1 MAGITPQSCLRIS
14 PEYYGPLG
22 ELVLE
27 SYHAGREPGRRA
39 IDELSNNCQIRR
51 MTLLTGARER
61 RVRTGEVE
69 LCVAEMGDPGRP
81 TVVLVHGYPDSKEV
95 WSEVAERLAG
105 RFHVVAYDVRGHG
118 RSTAPRP
125 LRGGF
130 TLEKLTDDFLAV
142 ADAVSPDAPVH
153 LVGHDWG
160 SVQAWEFTTVRR
172 TEGRI
177 ASFTSMSGPS
187 LDHFGHWIG
196 KRVRRPTPRRVGQL
210 LGQGARSW
218 YVYLL
223 HTPVLPELAWRGP
236 LGKRWPRVL
245 ERVEKVPRGDYPTA
259 SLPSD
264 AAHGAWLY
272 RDNVRPR
279 LRGPRPDAH
288 AHAPVQIITPLA
300 DRFLSER
307 LHDELEQWVPRLTRR
322 TIQAGHWIPRTRP
335 DRLASWIEEFVTSV
349 ESGRSPAVANG
360 EHAERFGGQLVLVT
374 GAGSGIGRATALAF
388 AEAGARVVAVD
399 RNAEAAARTAESSRQ
414 LGAPGAWAETAD
426 VSDEQAME
434 KLADKVTTEHG
445 VVDVLVNNAG
455 IGLSGSFFDTTPEDW
470 KKVLDVNLWGVIH
483 GCRLFGRRM
492 AERGQG
498 GHIVNVASAAAYQP
512 SRALPAYST
521 SKAAV
526 LMLSECLRAEL
537 AGQGIGVTAVCPGIV
552 NTAITSTARFAGV
565 DALEEK
571 RLQKRTARL
580 YGLRNYPP
588 EKVARAILRAV
599 TRNEAV
605 VPVTPEARG
614 ARWLSRWA
622 PGALRGLARV
632 KPPV

>member
-1 MAGITPQSCLRIS
+1 MAVVTPQSCLRIS

-22 ELVLE
+22 ELLLE
-27 SYHAGREPGRRA
+27 SYHHPEAS
-39 IDELSNNCQIRR
+39 IDELSNNCEIRR

-61 RVRTGEVE
+61 RIRAGEVE

-81 TVVLVHGYPDSKEV
+81 TVVLLHGYPDSKEV
-95 WSEVAERLAG
+95 WSEVAARLVG

-142 ADAVSPDAPVH
+142 ADAVSPGAPVH

-160 SVQAWEFTTVRR
+160 SVQAWEFTTVQR
-172 TEGRI
+172 TRGRI

-196 KRVRRPTPRRVGQL
+196 KRMKRPTPRRVGQL

-223 HTPVLPELAWRGP
+223 HTPLLPELAWRGP
-236 LGKRWPRVL
+236 LGKRWPRML
-245 ERVEKVPRGDYPTA
+245 ERAEKVPRGDYPTA

-279 LRGPRPDAH
+279 MRAPRPDAH
-288 AHAPVQIITPLA
+288 AHAPVQVITPLE

-307 LHDELEQWVPRLTRR
+307 LHDELERWVPQLTRR

-349 ESGRSPAVANG
+349 ESGRPPVAADG
-360 EHAERFGGQLVLVT
+360 EHAERFGGQLALVT

-388 AEAGARVVAVD
+388 AAAGARVVVVD
-399 RNAEAAARTAESSRQ
+399 RNGEAAARTAESCR
-414 LGAPGAWAETAD
+414 LRGAADAWAETVD

-434 KLADKVTTEHG
+434 KLADRVTTEYG

-526 LMLSECLRAEL
+526 LMLGECLRAEL
-537 AGQGIGVTAVCPGIV
+537 AGQGIGVTTVCPGIV
-552 NTAITSTARFAGV
+552 NTAITSTARFAGA
-565 DALEEK
+565 DAREEK
-571 RLQKRTARL
+571 RLQQRAARL

-622 PGALRGLARV
+622 PRALRGLARM
-632 KPPV
+632 KPPM

>member
-1 MAGITPQSCLRIS
+1 
-14 PEYYGPLG
+14 
-22 ELVLE
+22 
-27 SYHAGREPGRRA
+27 
-39 IDELSNNCQIRR
+39 

-69 LCVAEMGDPGRP
+69 LCVAELGDPGRP

-95 WSEVAERLAG
+95 WSEVAARLAD

-142 ADAVSPDAPVH
+142 ADAVSPDRPVH

-160 SVQAWEFTTVRR
+160 SVQGWEFTTVER
-172 TEGRI
+172 TEGRV
-177 ASFTSMSGPS
+177 ASFTSVSGPS
-187 LDHFGHWIG
+187 LDHFGHWRDR
-196 KRVRRPTPRRVGQL
+196 RVKRPTPRRVGQL

-245 ERVEKVPRGDYPTA
+245 ERVEKVPRGDYPTS

-279 LRGPRPDAH
+279 LRDPRPDAY
-288 AHAPVQIITPLA
+288 AHAPVQLVTPLG

-307 LHDELEQWVPRLTRR
+307 LHDDLEQWVPQLTRR
-322 TIQAGHWIPRTRP
+322 TLQAGHWIPRTRP
-335 DRLASWIEEFVTSV
+335 DQLAAWITEFVTSV
-349 ESGRSPAVANG
+349 EDDRPRPAAGGR
-360 EHAERFGGQLVLVT
+360 HAERFGGQLVLVT

-399 RNAEAAARTAESSRQ
+399 RNAEAAARTAESSR
-414 LGAPGAWAETAD
+414 LAGAPAAWAETAD

-434 KLADKVTTEHG
+434 RLAAKVGAEYG

-470 KKVLDVNLWGVIH
+470 KKVLDINLWGVIH

-537 AGQGIGVTAVCPGIV
+537 AGQGIGVTAVCPGFV
-552 NTAITSTARFAGV
+552 NTAITSTAHFAGV
-565 DALEEK
+565 DAEEEK
-571 RLQKRTARL
+571 RLQRRVARI

-599 TRNEAV
+599 ARNEAV

-614 ARWLSRWA
+614 ARVLSRFA
-622 PGALRGLARV
+622 PGILRRIARV